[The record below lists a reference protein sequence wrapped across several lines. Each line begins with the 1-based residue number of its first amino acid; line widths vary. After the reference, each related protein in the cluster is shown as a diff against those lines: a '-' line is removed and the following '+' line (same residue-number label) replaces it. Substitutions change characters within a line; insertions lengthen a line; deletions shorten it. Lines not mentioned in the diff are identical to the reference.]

1 MKNLVYCLL
10 IFSLLACEKND
21 RENESMNPYQVIN
34 KQQNIVSISSLYNTS
49 WAETAWF
56 DFKYYDANNTL
67 IKEVNYNGTSIDGPT
82 YSIFIDE
89 HFIGWWL
96 PTGLNGPN
104 WARYTYGTTN
114 YEFSQEDGVMKIGDT
129 ECDLHNFTAEYIEL
143 TYTEPSDKGY
153 CVKRVRLT
161 PVTEQ
166 KTWDEWVAIFDTDNA
181 AWEANQQ

>member
-21 RENESMNPYQVIN
+21 RENESMNPYQVID

-49 WAETAWF
+49 WAETVWF

-104 WARYTYGTTN
+104 WARYTYGETN
-114 YEFSQEDGVMKIGDT
+114 YEFSQQNATLKIGET
-129 ECDLHNFTAEYIEL
+129 ECNLLNLTEEYIEF
-143 TYTEPSDKGY
+143 THTEYFDDGGY
-153 CVKRVRLT
+153 CIRRKRLT
-161 PVTEQ
+161 PIQQEIQ
-166 KTWDEWVAIFDTDNA
+166 SWSELVAKFKAENG
-181 AWEANQQ
+181 E